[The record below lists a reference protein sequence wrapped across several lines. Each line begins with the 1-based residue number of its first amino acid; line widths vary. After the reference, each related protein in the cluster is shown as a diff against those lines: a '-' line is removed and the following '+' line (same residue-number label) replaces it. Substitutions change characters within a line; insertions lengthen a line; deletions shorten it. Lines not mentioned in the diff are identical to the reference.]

1 MTKQLTLPTL
11 FMTLR
16 CTEFLWNQLIT
27 IIATLHDENLT
38 LEVID
43 SMNFF
48 MRGTYLNFN
57 PVLSADF

>member
-1 MTKQLTLPTL
+1 
-11 FMTLR
+11 MTLR

-27 IIATLHDENLT
+27 IITTLHDENLT